1 MRKVFLLLTLSGLLA
16 CSEKEETV
24 KETILAKVADKSI
37 SVNEFIRRAEYTIRP
52 AWCKSDNYIHRK
64 IVLNSLIAE
73 KLFALEAGTA
83 DTLLKNSEVT
93 AFLKGRLEQSIRK
106 IHFNKTATQNVT
118 IDDNELTS
126 VMAHADKKFRVRMI
140 PVNDDALATKIQNDL
155 ISGVTHFDAL
165 AEEFSTASG
174 VAVDTQEVAFD
185 TPLDNKILQALFL
198 NDVQNESVLG
208 PVNLEKNSNVFIKV
222 DGWLYNP
229 FRTETKMAQLQ
240 KDVKERLTEIKAEEI
255 YSNYLGNLMKGR
267 KLEFNPSVFEKL
279 VNIIGPDYFKTQ
291 QDKEQAFN
299 KKFWNNDARE
309 MYLND
314 FEGRFEQII
323 DEPILTLD
331 GEIWS
336 VKRLEEEINKHPLVF
351 RNRKM
356 PKKDFSRQFKLAV
369 ADLIRDKFITEDA
382 YKKGYDKDPRVQ
394 RDYQMWKDNLLSLYH
409 KNKILEV
416 YDNEAKSELVK
427 IEKVLNPLLEDI
439 RKKYNDHILID
450 TDAFEKIE
458 LTSIDMFVIQR
469 DVPFPVV
476 VPEFPRLTTHNRLDY
491 GSKMIINN

>member
-1 MRKVFLLLTLSGLLA
+1 
-16 CSEKEETV
+16 
-24 KETILAKVADKSI
+24 
-37 SVNEFIRRAEYTIRP
+37 
-52 AWCKSDNYIHRK
+52 
-64 IVLNSLIAE
+64 
-73 KLFALEAGTA
+73 
-83 DTLLKNSEVT
+83 
-93 AFLKGRLEQSIRK
+93 
-106 IHFNKTATQNVT
+106 
-118 IDDNELTS
+118 
-126 VMAHADKKFRVRMI
+126 
-140 PVNDDALATKIQNDL
+140 
-155 ISGVTHFDAL
+155 
-165 AEEFSTASG
+165 
-174 VAVDTQEVAFD
+174 
-185 TPLDNKILQALFL
+185 LDNKILQALFL